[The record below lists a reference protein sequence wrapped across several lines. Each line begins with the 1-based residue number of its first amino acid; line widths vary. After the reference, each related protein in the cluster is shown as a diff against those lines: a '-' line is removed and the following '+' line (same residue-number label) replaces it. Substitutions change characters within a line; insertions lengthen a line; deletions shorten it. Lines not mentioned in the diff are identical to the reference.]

1 MIYKIPCKIA
11 PIPRNGIK
19 SLKMDAMPCVT
30 TMISSANKNIPAI
43 FNIFMIIPLSFIIII
58 ILAQC

>member
-43 FNIFMIIPLSFIIII
+43 FNIFHDDTSICFIVHF
-58 ILAQC
+58 ILA